1 MHHQVMQLM
10 NTYGLDITSPFE
22 YKNNNVVYKFQCLI
36 RGYGAKSGMVID
48 PDWRKLNSLKQALS
62 DDGFGYSCM
71 DIEGSIDIPS
81 FSDVLADWG
90 KSA

>member
-1 MHHQVMQLM
+1 MQLM
-10 NTYGLDITSPFE
+10 HIYRLEAESPFE
-22 YKNNNVVYKFQCLI
+22 YVNNGSVYTLQCLI

-48 PDWRKLNSLKQALS
+48 PDWRKLKNLQQALS

-71 DIEGSIDIPS
+71 DIEGSIDIPY